1 MLVVWTSGNED
12 VGDKR
17 VVEIAD
23 EFEKDSSQTVLKIRG
38 MFSLLI
44 VDLSSCLCVSLC
56 VSVCLCV
63 SLCVSVCLWFLESR
77 RMFDLYSAFN

>member
-17 VVEIAD
+17 VIEIAD

-38 MFSLLI
+38 MFSLLV

-56 VSVCLCV
+56 VSVCV
-63 SLCVSVCLWFLESR
+63 WFLECR
-77 RMFDLYSAFN
+77 RMFD

>member
-1 MLVVWTSGNED
+1 MLVFWTSGNED

-17 VVEIAD
+17 VIEIAD
-23 EFEKDSSQTVLKIRG
+23 EFEKDSSQTVLIIRG

-44 VDLSSCLCVSLC
+44 VDLSS
-56 VSVCLCV
+56 CLCV

>member
-1 MLVVWTSGNED
+1 MLVFWTSGNED

-17 VVEIAD
+17 VIEIAD

-56 VSVCLCV
+56 VSVCL
-63 SLCVSVCLWFLESR
+63 WFLESR
-77 RMFDLYSAFN
+77 RMFD